1 MVAKSIQSD
10 VMERRK
16 STKTDKITV
25 FATFAGY
32 ISIRSWYI
40 LDRSTLIFNKSIKM
54 YYQAKGIFEIRKKHY
69 EVRIG

>member
-1 MVAKSIQSD
+1 MVAKTIQSD

-16 STKTDKITV
+16 SAKTDKIWV

-40 LDRSTLIFNKSIKM
+40 LDRSTLIFNKGIKM
-54 YYQAKGIFEIRKKHY
+54 Y
-69 EVRIG
+69 

>member
-10 VMERRK
+10 VMEWRK

-32 ISIRSWYI
+32 ISIRLTQVIEW
-40 LDRSTLIFNKSIKM
+40 
-54 YYQAKGIFEIRKKHY
+54 
-69 EVRIG
+69 